1 MSKVDHVQ
9 AKYWNGFITRTEAQ
23 KVFDEQGQVIMQQA
37 MVIQKLDAVL
47 TYMAEKFGVTHE
59 DINNWMKAKNE
70 AVQKAQAD
78 ANKQANEQLDE
89 AVAMAAEN
97 SPISVPDATGD
108 SSPNPIV
115 LTD

>member
-37 MVIQKLDAVL
+37 MAIQKLDAVL
-47 TYMAEKFGVTHE
+47 SYMAEKFGISHE
-59 DINNWMKAKNE
+59 DINNWMKAKSE
-70 AVQKAQAD
+70 AVQQAQAT
-78 ANKQANEQLDE
+78 ANAQANEQHDA
-89 AVAMAAEN
+89 AVAAAT
-97 SPISVPDATGD
+97 PDPTP
-108 SSPNPIV
+108 SPIV

>member
-37 MVIQKLDAVL
+37 MAIQKLDAVL
-47 TYMAEKFGVTHE
+47 SYMAEKFGVSHE
-59 DINNWMKAKNE
+59 DINNWMKAKSE
-70 AVQKAQAD
+70 AVQKA
-78 ANKQANEQLDE
+78 
-89 AVAMAAEN
+89 AAA
-97 SPISVPDATGD
+97 SVPDATGD
-108 SSPNPIV
+108 SVAQEPNTDKVVMEPSPII

>member
-37 MVIQKLDAVL
+37 MAIQKLDAVL
-47 TYMAEKFGVTHE
+47 SYMAEKFGVTHE

-70 AVQKAQAD
+70 AAQKA
-78 ANKQANEQLDE
+78 
-89 AVAMAAEN
+89 AAA
-97 SPISVPDATGD
+97 SVPDATGD
-108 SSPNPIV
+108 SVAQEPSTGTSVNADPTPSPIV